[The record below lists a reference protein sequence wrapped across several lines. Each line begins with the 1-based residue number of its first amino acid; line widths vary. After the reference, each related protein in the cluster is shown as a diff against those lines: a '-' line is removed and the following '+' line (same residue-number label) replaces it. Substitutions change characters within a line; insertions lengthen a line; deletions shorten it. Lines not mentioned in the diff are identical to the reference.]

1 MSSETPHDRPNGER
15 LLVIDTATA
24 ALNLPRMLGRFREG
38 QAEPLF
44 FGDEGKPEAVVISF
58 AEWERLDALAE
69 ETDQTERTRETT
81 RQRLTSAGPD
91 EYVPVDDLAAE
102 FGWDLDD
109 DDEPPNNGTGSA
121 PQP

>member
-24 ALNLPRMLGRFREG
+24 ALNLPRMLGRFRDG
-38 QAEPLF
+38 QPEPLF

-58 AEWERLDALAE
+58 DEWERLDALAE
-69 ETDQTERTRETT
+69 EANQTERAREST
-81 RQRLTSAGPD
+81 RQRLTSASPD
-91 EYVPVDDLAAE
+91 QYVPVDDLAAE

-109 DDEPPNNGTGSA
+109 DDEPPGNGTA
-121 PQP
+121 PRP